1 MEQTNLPADIAAP
14 QNTNLRMV
22 DSYLKNLKK
31 KNSSKSRT
39 RRECVSAVNCTQSPS
54 RKRSRSKSKKSKR
67 GAKDIHSLTFDI
79 RERENYNRKL
89 DETVQR
95 ILDRE
100 REYLEE

>member
-1 MEQTNLPADIAAP
+1 MAAP

-22 DSYLKNLKK
+22 DTFLKNLKK
-31 KNSSKSRT
+31 KTTSRT
-39 RRECVSAVNCTQSPS
+39 RRDCVSATAVNRTHSPVK
-54 RKRSRSKSKKSKR
+54 KRKKSKR
-67 GAKDIHSLTFDI
+67 SHPAAHSLTFDI

>member
-31 KNSSKSRT
+31 KNSSKSRV
-39 RRECVSAVNCTQSPS
+39 RRECVSAVNCTQSPA
-54 RKRSRSKSKKSKR
+54 RKISKLSRSKSKKSKR
-67 GAKDIHSLTFDI
+67 GAQAVHSLTFDI

-89 DETVQR
+89 DETV
-95 ILDRE
+95 
-100 REYLEE
+100 